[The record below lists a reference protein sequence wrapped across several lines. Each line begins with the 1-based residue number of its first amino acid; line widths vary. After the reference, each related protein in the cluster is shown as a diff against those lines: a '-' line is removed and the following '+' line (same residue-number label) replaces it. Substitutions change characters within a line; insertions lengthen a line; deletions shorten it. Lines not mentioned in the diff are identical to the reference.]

1 MVVAL
6 SEVFR
11 NPGLIVG
18 GPVGVYLGWKRAT
31 AANRQ
36 AEAQARQAEPT
47 RRDHFFA
54 SSRSQGRG
62 KAVSPKM
69 IQH

>member
-18 GPVGVYLGWKRAT
+18 GPVGVHLGWKRAT

-47 RRDHFFA
+47 RRDFFSPRLDRKGEA
-54 SSRSQGRG
+54 RRSRR
-62 KAVSPKM
+62 K
-69 IQH
+69 